1 MLPTND
7 LTMLKSIS
15 ATTLTESAE
24 VWRSGDVDD
33 QMGGITELPKTK
45 IYTTNARIGAVG
57 RDPAERIIAE
67 KISGSAAYVIWLPL
81 ALTILIGDE
90 IRVGSRIFIVYG
102 TINRTSATLLR
113 AVCTE
118 AQ

>member
-7 LTMLKSIS
+7 LSMLKTVS
-15 ATTLTESAE
+15 AATLTESAE
-24 VWRSGDVDD
+24 VWRAADVDD

-45 IYTTNARIGAVG
+45 IYSTSARIAAVG
-57 RDPAERIIAE
+57 RDPAEKIIAE
-67 KISGSAAYVIWLPL
+67 KIGGSVPYVIWLPIT
-81 ALTILIGDE
+81 LTILIGDE

-102 TINRTSATLLR
+102 TINRTNATLLR